1 MKRFLIAGGL
11 ILSGGISLV
20 AIAAFYLHHAT
31 GAELDYLVRAVN
43 TPPQSARLDYLDA
56 EGRVF
61 DSETGAIRYLSLGFN
76 EIDPVLNGDLIRLED
91 RNFYSH
97 AGVDFPRTLK
107 ATADFIARLRLP
119 KVKKGAGGSTIT
131 QQLVKNLL
139 GHHERTLSQKIREI
153 YLALK
158 LEASLGTAHAKS
170 RILESYWN
178 HLFVAQRYRGLGS
191 AERLL
196 FKSDKTHRLTAAE
209 RVAALSLVRAP
220 SELGSSEKTAA
231 RVLRRM
237 ASELTKSG
245 RIPEVEAV
253 ISDAFIQNFHRR
265 LVNLRTGRDG
275 NEPLLPLKT
284 TYARSIK
291 NLFKPEIASP
301 NLAAAHAIIQTPRLS
316 VLDDRMSGI
325 LQKKLEAL
333 NGIEGKKCAITG
345 AYMLIRLK
353 DAAVIA
359 ASEDHCG
366 EYNELTQSRRQV
378 SSTIK
383 PFLYTYAMSSLH
395 LEPSAIF
402 TDKRVTVFDPSGNAY
417 SPGNHYKNFRGP
429 MNLKTALQISANTI
443 SLQLYQKI
451 QPREF
456 RELLSVAYQR
466 YPGEKIADLLHTDHS
481 LALGTVD
488 LSPSH
493 VGAAYLT
500 LLSGG
505 TKRYPHWGNLSLS
518 GGNPPLLITAF
529 PAATAP
535 RKVFDPLASEQVR
548 EMLTA
553 VLRPEGTGGEYLP
566 ESTGLVIQELGAKS
580 GSGPAD
586 TWFVGYSEDLLL
598 VVWLGFRSRLGL
610 RRNFHAATLW
620 YDLFIATLPY
630 FPPRPMDFSPRLER
644 RYFCAQ
650 TGLTPDAQC
659 RRIHSALFRKG
670 N

>member
-1 MKRFLIAGGL
+1 LKRFFIVTGL
-11 ILSGGISLV
+11 VFSGGISLV
-20 AIAAFYLHHAT
+20 AIAAIYLHYAT
-31 GAELDYLVRAVN
+31 RADLEYLVRAVN
-43 TPPQSARLDYLDA
+43 TPPQTSRLDYLDT

-61 DSETGAIRYLSLGFN
+61 DSETGAIRYLPLRFT
-76 EIDPVLNGDLIRLED
+76 EIDPVLNEDLIRLED
-91 RNFYSH
+91 RNFFVH
-97 AGVDFPRTLK
+97 RGVDFSRTAK
-107 ATADFIARLRLP
+107 ATVDFIARLRLP
-119 KVKKGAGGSTIT
+119 PLKKSAGGSTIT

-139 GHHERTLSQKIREI
+139 GHHERTLSQKVREI
-153 YLALK
+153 FLALR
-158 LEASLGTAHAKS
+158 LEASLDQAQAKRS
-170 RILESYWN
+170 IIASYWN
-178 HLFVAQRYRGLGS
+178 HLFVAHRYRGLGS

-196 FKSDKTHRLTAAE
+196 FDMQTPRSLSAGERTAVLA
-209 RVAALSLVRAP
+209 LVRAP
-220 SELGSSEKTAA
+220 SELGSSHKNAT
-231 RVLRRM
+231 RLFRRI
-237 ASELTKSG
+237 ASELAKTG
-245 RIPEVEAV
+245 RLAGGEAAV
-253 ISDAFIQNFHRR
+253 PDSFIAEFHHR
-265 LVNLRTGRDG
+265 LVKLRTRGESESRIQ
-275 NEPLLPLKT
+275 LKT
-284 TYARSIK
+284 PYARSIQ
-291 NLFKPEIASP
+291 NLFQPEAGDRR
-301 NLAAAHAIIQTPRLS
+301 LAASHALLKTPRLS
-316 VLDDRMSGI
+316 ALDNRMSGI
-325 LQKKLEAL
+325 LQKKLGAL
-333 NGIEGKKCAITG
+333 NTAEGKKCAITG

-359 ASEDHCG
+359 ASEDNCG
-366 EYNELTQSRRQV
+366 EYNELTQARRQV

-402 TDKRVTVFDPSGNAY
+402 TDKRVNVFDPSGNAY

-429 MNLKTALQISANTI
+429 MNLKTALQISANTV

-451 QPREF
+451 QPKEF
-456 RELLSVAYQR
+456 RDLLTIAYAR
-466 YPGEKIADLLHTDHS
+466 YPGEKVADLLHTDHS

-505 TKRYPHWGNLSLS
+505 TKKYPQWGNMSLV
-518 GGNPPLLITAF
+518 GGNLPLFITAF
-529 PAATAP
+529 PAAAAP

-553 VLRPEGTGGEYLP
+553 VLRPEGTGGEYMP

-580 GSGPAD
+580 GSGPVD

-620 YDLFIATLPY
+620 YDLFIATLPQ
-630 FPPRPMDFSPRLER
+630 FPPRPMEFQPGLVR

-650 TGLTPDAQC
+650 TGLPPDNKC